1 MKYQLYY
8 YHDVWGNEEDGW
20 FVNNQSILGT
30 VDVGEEDDD
39 EDVKDKLLDALE
51 HFGFDIGHIVHVGIY
66 MDRQSSDEQ
75 IEFNIGEHDMPFAA
89 LVKVEE

>member
-20 FVNNQSILGT
+20 FVNNQSIFGT
-30 VDVGEEDDD
+30 IDIKEEDDD

-51 HFGFDIGHIVHVGIY
+51 HFGFDIGHIVHVGFY
-66 MDRQSSDEQ
+66 VDRQSSDER